1 MLSSLLGGLAG
12 GEAPAQGAAP
22 AGGADMLGSLL
33 GGLAG
38 GQATGAGAQSGLDA
52 GDLLAAGMAFLQA
65 KQGGQGNVQALV
77 QAFMAGSGMGNTTH
91 RTQSTQLVVNTFLQ
105 ALGGQK

>member
-1 MLSSLLGGLAG
+1 
-12 GEAPAQGAAP
+12 
-22 AGGADMLGSLL
+22 MLGSLL

-38 GQATGAGAQSGLDA
+38 GQTPGAGAQPSGLDA
-52 GDLLAAGMAFLQA
+52 GDLLQAGMAFLQA
-65 KQGGQGNVQALV
+65 KQGGQGNMQALV
-77 QAFMAGSGMGNTTH
+77 GAFMAGSGMGNTTH